1 MISRKPYGFAGAYDS
16 MGSSPFHIND
26 RTSQVRVLVVTV
38 NSQFIFKD
46 SGLLA
51 NKKND
56 WTKNFGLI
64 YSKFSI

>member
-1 MISRKPYGFAGAYDS
+1 MDS
-16 MGSSPFHIND
+16 LGRTTRWVVHRFTSM
-26 RTSQVRVLVVTV
+26 TSQVRVLVVTV
-38 NSQFIFKD
+38 NSRFIFKD

-64 YSKFSI
+64 YSKFSILRSY